1 MLETFYTLIYY
12 RTLPLRGQKQKSP
25 SEERATIVKTQNA
38 FIKGEKMKNWYTFE
52 EISEELGIPL
62 KSIYMYHRRGDG
74 PNAHQFGKHLRVHH
88 TELIKWQN
96 RKFARR

>member
-1 MLETFYTLIYY
+1 LETIFPHEFAPQSALK
-12 RTLPLRGQKQKSP
+12 GQKQKSP

-38 FIKGEKMKNWYTFE
+38 FIKGVKMKNWYTFE

-96 RKFARR
+96 RKFARK